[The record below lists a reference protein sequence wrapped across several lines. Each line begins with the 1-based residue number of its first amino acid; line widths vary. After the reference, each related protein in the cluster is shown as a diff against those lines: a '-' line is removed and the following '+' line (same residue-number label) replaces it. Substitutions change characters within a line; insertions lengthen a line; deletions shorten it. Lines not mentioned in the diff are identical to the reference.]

1 MELTPKEK
9 NRLRDLDKKKRKN
22 RLRGAEV
29 NEYERLLA
37 KRDAPNETSAPA
49 SQAPMTKPVVEQPKT
64 PTFTI
69 TVDSEEKRDAIQ
81 AAIDDIDNYRK
92 METDKINA
100 EIAEMKT
107 QAEKDIQANAEAQTA
122 TECQNLIDAANKE
135 AESIKA
141 VAKEE
146 SEKESAEC
154 REQIQK
160 ELEAAVAD
168 HKKYAEMLAQI
179 TAQKIDYRNEAL
191 NDVQSEIETITN
203 ERKELL
209 AEANK
214 YKVECDKLSRQ
225 ISELEGDLESY
236 VSAYGKNKDAH
247 NKLTTLELEKDF
259 MDSQYA
265 ALEQHYKEKSE
276 EVVRLTNKLLEMG
289 DDPEEIRARM
299 EYLNAEVERLRTQLD
314 KYPTNWE
321 AIVQRSSELDVY
333 SQKLE
338 ELNERNR
345 ELNNQ
350 IFDLQLQ
357 QTELEDYRLFV
368 KTLELQRDEL
378 KAELD
383 RIVAQYENRNGKVF
397 AGLSEIDTEVFE
409 RHKSK
414 SVNLKKL
421 CENFRSYLNCRGSD
435 KTSNKPSLYYDARTI
450 RTFIAG
456 FASSRTM
463 IFEGLSGT
471 GKTSLP
477 LAFADYMGSVT
488 DVVAV
493 QSSWK
498 DKNDLLGFYND
509 FRKQYTETDF
519 LKYLYRAACDSSN
532 IHIIVLDEMN
542 LSRIEYYFADVL
554 SKLELSEGKKM
565 ISLIPNALSIGGPG
579 ETWPSRINN
588 GELEIPDN
596 VWFIGTANKDDS
608 TFTITDKVYDRSV
621 VISFDSKGVYDKNL
635 KYVGPDAIAF
645 EDFKK
650 ALNATAW
657 SEGSDEH
664 EKFVKI
670 MENLDEL
677 LAPFEITFGNRIYR
691 QLERFVPAYIACGGD
706 MAEAI
711 DVMFSLKIIRKLEGL
726 YDERTKSNLENLEA
740 KLPKEMPL
748 SKARVKNLRSRI
760 A

>member
-1 MELTPKEK
+1 MELTSKEK
-9 NRLRDLDKKKRKN
+9 NRLRDLEKKKKKN

-29 NEYERLLA
+29 NEYERLIA
-37 KRDAPNETSAPA
+37 KRDSPAEVSTPTPQKPADAP
-49 SQAPMTKPVVEQPKT
+49 VIEQPK
-64 PTFTI
+64 PTTYTI
-69 TVDSEEKRDAIQ
+69 VVDSEEKRDAIQ
-81 AAIDDIDNYRK
+81 AALDDIENYRK
-92 METDKINA
+92 TETDRINA
-100 EIAEMKT
+100 EISEMKT
-107 QAEKDIQANAEAQTA
+107 QAENDIRANAEAQTA
-122 TECQNLIDAANKE
+122 IERQKLIDSANRE
-135 AESIKA
+135 AESIKT

-146 SEKESAEC
+146 SEKEAAES
-154 REQIQK
+154 REQIKK
-160 ELEAAVAD
+160 ELEAAEAD
-168 HKKYAEMLAQI
+168 HKKYAEMLAKI
-179 TAQKIDYRNEAL
+179 TAQKIDYRHEAL
-191 NDVQSEIETITN
+191 DDVQSEIETIRN
-203 ERKELL
+203 ERENLL

-214 YKVECDKLSRQ
+214 YKLECDKLSRQ
-225 ISELEGDLESY
+225 LSELEGDLEAY

-289 DDPEEIRARM
+289 DDPEEVRARM

-321 AIVQRSSELDVY
+321 TIVQRSSELDDY
-333 SQKLE
+333 SQKLG

-350 IFDLQLQ
+350 IKDLELQ

-368 KTLELQRDEL
+368 KILEHQRDEL
-378 KAELD
+378 KAELEH
-383 RIVAQYENRNGKVF
+383 IVAQYENRHGKVF
-397 AGLSEIDTEVFE
+397 AGLSEIDSEVFE
-409 RHKSK
+409 RHRSK
-414 SVNLKKL
+414 PVDLKKL

-435 KTSNKPSLYYDARTI
+435 KTSNKQSLYYDARTI

-477 LAFADYMGSVT
+477 MAFADYMGSVT

-542 LSRIEYYFADVL
+542 LSRIEYYFADIL
-554 SKLELSEGKKM
+554 SKLELSEGKKT

-579 ETWPSRINN
+579 ETWPSRIDN

-596 VWFIGTANKDDS
+596 VWFIGTANNDDS

-621 VISFDSKGVYDKNL
+621 VISFDSKGVYDKSL
-635 KYVGPDAIAF
+635 KYAGPDAVAF

-657 SEGSDEH
+657 SDES
-664 EKFVKI
+664 EERNKFVMI
-670 MENLDEL
+670 MEGLDEL

-691 QLERFVPAYIACGGD
+691 QLERFVPAYIACGGE

-726 YDERTKSNLENLEA
+726 YDERTKSNLENLET
-740 KLPKEMPL
+740 KLPKVMPL